1 MSERIAVLQVKNLR
15 KEFKRVRLDYGLKD
29 ILLHSISHIHRLR
42 EQKKFIALD
51 DISFELYPGES
62 MAVLGRNGAGKS
74 TLLSL
79 LAGILYPT
87 SGEIILRGRTGLM
100 LELGSGFAHD
110 LSGRENIMLNGL
122 LLGAD
127 QKELQRRMDEIIDF
141 SGIGDFIDEP
151 LRTYSTGMQTRLGFA
166 IAVHTRPDLLLID
179 EVLAVGD
186 SEFRRK
192 CLSKLSE
199 MKQQGTAVLL
209 VTHALD
215 DAEKF
220 CDRAMYIENGEI
232 RFSGQT
238 AAVITAI
245 KENACEY

>member
-1 MSERIAVLQVKNLR
+1 
-15 KEFKRVRLDYGLKD
+15 
-29 ILLHSISHIHRLR
+29 
-42 EQKKFIALD
+42 
-51 DISFELYPGES
+51 
-62 MAVLGRNGAGKS
+62 
-74 TLLSL
+74 
-79 LAGILYPT
+79 
-87 SGEIILRGRTGLM
+87 
-100 LELGSGFAHD
+100 
-110 LSGRENIMLNGL
+110 
-122 LLGAD
+122 
-127 QKELQRRMDEIIDF
+127 
-141 SGIGDFIDEP
+141 
-151 LRTYSTGMQTRLGFA
+151 MQTRLGFA

-220 CDRAMYIENGEI
+220 CDRAMYVENGKV

>member
-1 MSERIAVLQVKNLR
+1 MAERTAILQVENLH
-15 KEFKRVRLDYGLKD
+15 KEFKRIRTDYGLKD
-29 ILLHSISHIHRLR
+29 ILLHSISHIRRLR
-42 EQKKFIALD
+42 EQKLFTAIE
-51 DISFELYPGES
+51 DISFDLYPGES
-62 MAVLGRNGAGKS
+62 LAVLGRNGAGKS

-79 LAGILYPT
+79 LAGIIQPT
-87 SGEIILRGRTGLM
+87 SGRITAHGRIGLM

-127 QKELQRRMDEIIDF
+127 RQELQQQVEEIIEF
-141 SGIGDFIDEP
+141 SGVRDFIDEP

-166 IAVHTRPDLLLID
+166 IAVHSRPDILLID

-192 CLSKLSE
+192 CLAKLQE
-199 MKQQGTAVLL
+199 MKQKGTAVLL

-220 CDRAMYIENGEI
+220 CDRALYIESGRV

-238 AAVITAI
+238 ADVITAI
-245 KENACEY
+245 KENNCEY